1 MENALKSDHEL
12 LATWVRHRCE
22 PTFHALVARYANLVY
37 MAARRTCGDDA
48 LAADAS
54 QLVFIL
60 LARKAPGLLD
70 HPALA
75 GWLQLAAVRTSRDL
89 MDKNRREA
97 RKRQRFQTVMEQQP
111 HAADESW
118 RDLEPVLD
126 AGLAALSEKDRDAVL
141 LRFYRGLSVKEVAAL
156 LGITAAAA
164 QKRIDRAI
172 ERLRSAL
179 ERRGCRAG
187 GTLAGV
193 LLAGY
198 ASDAQAA
205 MPAASWLA
213 TKAVD
218 GLPMDGSPVTP
229 VLTKATSVMVP
240 AAAVLAGGIWLAMQ
254 FDTIAE
260 LEANQAQSPPARVA
274 DPLPR
279 SGEGRANPIPTALD
293 AQPVDWAEV
302 ARQLKASRRWEPV
315 NPQARLELRFTEM
328 DLARLEAAL
337 DEIAA
342 AGLSEE
348 DQELLERRIC
358 EELGGPKG
366 GPWKVMERFIGSFN
380 KGSWKWT
387 LGPYFHRWIEQHP
400 DAAIDWLAKHVDR
413 MDRLE
418 FGFLDASLHPLL
430 ATSPET
436 AGRLLEAIPPERRL
450 ESMRSLENDEFTAA
464 QQIAWAEMVR
474 RHLPEKDRLK
484 AIGWPIGNWS
494 DGDGAPM
501 ELPEVSSYLERIGA
515 NRAEREACILQAAEE
530 RIHRVADDPGEGL
543 LDSASDF
550 RAWVKGLEP
559 DLVDPATGVLFSGRM
574 GISEE
579 AVELLSSYHA
589 KSGND
594 ELLIPFLK
602 LTDAGSDQAPVARR
616 LAARLGDQALKR
628 EYQEKFKEGND

>member
-1 MENALKSDHEL
+1 MDHSLKSDREL

-22 PTFHALVARYANLVY
+22 ATFHALVVRYANLVF

-60 LARKAPGLLD
+60 LARKAPGLLE

-75 GWLQLAAVRTSRDL
+75 GWLQLAAVRTTQDL

-97 RKRQRFQTVMEQQP
+97 RKRQRFQTVVERQP
-111 HAADESW
+111 HAAAESW
-118 RDLEPVLD
+118 RDMEPVLD
-126 AGLAALSEKDRDAVL
+126 AGLAALSEKDREAVL
-141 LRFYRGLSVKEVAAL
+141 LRFYRGLSVKEVAVS
-156 LGITAAAA
+156 LGISAAAA

-213 TKAVD
+213 AKAVA
-218 GLPMDGSPVTP
+218 GLPMDGSPLTP
-229 VLTKATSVMVP
+229 ALTKGTSVMVP
-240 AAAVLAGGIWLAMQ
+240 AAAMLAGGIWLAMQ
-254 FDTIAE
+254 FETIAE
-260 LEANQAQSPPARVA
+260 LEANQVQSPPARVA

-279 SGEGRANPIPTALD
+279 LGERRANPTPTALD
-293 AQPVDWAEV
+293 ARPVDWAEV
-302 ARQLKASRRWEPV
+302 ARQLKASRPWEPV
-315 NPQARLELRFTEM
+315 NPKARLELRFTEM
-328 DLARLEAAL
+328 DLARLETAL

-342 AGLSEE
+342 AGLPEE

-366 GPWKVMERFIGSFN
+366 GPWKVMERFVGSFN
-380 KGSWKWT
+380 EGSWKWT
-387 LGPYFHRWIEQHP
+387 LGPYFHRWIQQQP

-418 FGFLDASLHPLL
+418 FGFLDTSLHPLL

-450 ESMRSLENDEFTAA
+450 ESLRSLENDEFSAA

-494 DGDGAPM
+494 DGDGSPM
-501 ELPEVSSYLERIGA
+501 ELPEVSNYLERIRAG
-515 NRAEREACILQAAEE
+515 RAEREACILQAAEE
-530 RIHRVADDPGEGL
+530 RMHRVANDSGKSL
-543 LDSASDF
+543 LDSASGF
-550 RAWVKGLEP
+550 REWVGGLEP
-559 DLVDPATGVLFSGRM
+559 ALVDRATGVLFSGRM
-574 GISEE
+574 GISADAE
-579 AVELLSSYHA
+579 ELLSSYHE

-594 ELLIPFLK
+594 ELLIPFLEQ
-602 LTDAGSDQAPVARR
+602 TDAGHDQAPVARR

-628 EYQEKFKEGND
+628 KYQVKFKEGND